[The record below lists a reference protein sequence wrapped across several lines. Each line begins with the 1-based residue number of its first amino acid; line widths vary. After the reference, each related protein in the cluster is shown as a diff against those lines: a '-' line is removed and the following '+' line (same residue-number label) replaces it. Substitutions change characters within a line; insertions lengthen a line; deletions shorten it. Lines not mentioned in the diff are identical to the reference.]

1 MRLLGDNQ
9 LPFPEQGNVEE
20 CNAWR
25 PIVRRR
31 AIASRVLV
39 VARTRIEGAWAA
51 YVDAVPGANHEL
63 EFEEVLRSGCKMLEH
78 EARVFFPSFAGIPYA
93 E

>member
-1 MRLLGDNQ
+1 MRLLGEHQ
-9 LPFPEQGNVEE
+9 LPFPEQGNRAE
-20 CNAWR
+20 CEAWR

-51 YVDAVPGANHEL
+51 YVDAVPGMNHDA
-63 EFEEVLRSGCKMLEH
+63 EFEEVK
-78 EARVFFPSFAGIPYA
+78 
-93 E
+93 